1 MDKGRRRT
9 SKWCVVLGI
18 AAVLA
23 AAGCGGDD
31 EDAPAADG
39 GLTAV
44 RCPLVTTGEQVDGVD
59 QLEPAPDAFD
69 TAELVGERLPDVE
82 AEAGDHGCE
91 IVVALEDG
99 AGKPVPTDVDPE
111 RIYVYVEDGVVT
123 EIEGVGGGL

>member
-9 SKWCVVLGI
+9 SKWCVALG
-18 AAVLA
+18 AAVVLA

-31 EDAPAADG
+31 EDAPAADTD
-39 GLTAV
+39 LTAV
-44 RCPLVTTGEQVDGVD
+44 RCPLVATGEQVDGVD

-69 TAELVGERLPDVE
+69 TAELVGDRLGD
-82 AEAGDHGCE
+82 ARTQAGDHGCE